1 MVQDCV
7 YDPVK
12 DIQPVDQFGFVDIV
26 KANANSAIEDPIQIV
41 DERYNGIE
49 DPRSIG
55 VRPADQF
62 EAMQANKAIVGYKA
76 PAKQEESAE

>member
-1 MVQDCV
+1 MVQDCS
-7 YDPVK
+7 YDPAK

-55 VRPADQF
+55 ARPADEF
-62 EAMQANKAIVGYKA
+62 EEMQANKVIVSYKA
-76 PAKQEESAE
+76 PAKQEEATE